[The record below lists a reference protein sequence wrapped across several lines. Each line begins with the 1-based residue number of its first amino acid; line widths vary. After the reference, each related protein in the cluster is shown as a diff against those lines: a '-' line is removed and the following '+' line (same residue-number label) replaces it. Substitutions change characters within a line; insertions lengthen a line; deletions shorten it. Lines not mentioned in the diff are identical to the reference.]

1 MSEEIFA
8 TLLQRIQRQYS
19 SNSSSSSRSTA
30 SSMHHEQ
37 QYTQRPPDEAAYA
50 LGKGLARAFL
60 DLIKSS
66 SPTSNS
72 ASSSSSSSSSPSLP
86 ISNRTQE
93 ETFTVLASRQINPS
107 VCQGF
112 FDALLELNCRG
123 SNDHGNFI
131 DLDGLFPACILF
143 TEQKY
148 LDNYYDDD
156 DDDYDVIFD
165 QLTCTIRAYAHYTRN
180 ILENNECNMNS
191 NNNNYNESTTLE
203 DQSLYTKIIAKTYSK
218 LQTQA
223 GRMSMLREF
232 TNVAF
237 VGPKQQHKSPSS
249 SHISFSSSSQVYR
262 YMLTPLLVCCVLSF
276 KKKEPM
282 GNDDS
287 SMTEILF
294 MEGIW
299 RQVYTL
305 IDEEYIDE
313 DCIDGFTNENQRH
326 GEDKATDRLNADIP
340 ASASV
345 SQASSSYLLNI
356 IEWLTEML
364 NLYLLSV
371 PSRKK
376 YLRIASKELAHR
388 WLATVLDVGVFVSQ
402 SFPLELATDKAGSSL
417 QITTQVTPVIS
428 STTKH
433 NDNSH
438 YQQQKR
444 LIDWFEGIIS
454 ESLLR
459 WFALLPS
466 YRVEMG
472 NFWVPLKTL
481 MAIHA
486 SQRLLSLECTLK
498 LATMAMCHPIKE
510 DVKEILRL
518 LAIAVDKM
526 TNSRSLHPV
535 AFTILKG
542 LGSIFFRDPVCVSNT
557 KYLLATLTRIK
568 KTNTA
573 RHIGSISSRNI
584 ATENIVNLIQLFD
597 DEASIDEIMCYFVS
611 CEDDLIDPSSHKFSA
626 IQQAGSLALFGLG
639 LLNNTRHQ
647 EAAYTS
653 LRRLLL
659 IYPHLGISVLPVM
672 VDSINSAAIRGDGEY
687 MMEQIEFLSTVVVRD
702 TQCAREIWN
711 LLGKELMREHI
722 PATIRSS
729 IIRLYP
735 KICEANKRL
744 YKRVIE
750 SMGNMMSI
758 TDSCGSSIRDD
769 GNLEI
774 HLAIAATTADLARDA
789 FIRDATDVISW
800 LQNFITDAG
809 WVRLTSPL
817 DREDAPEK
825 AALIHYSIMA
835 LHFLVVSDELDFK
848 LVLVVLGKR
857 LCSINNL
864 EEVSK
869 LPHIVLEALVIL
881 LGDGESEEEDD
892 SDEDN
897 DRLKAVGV
905 SLQISRSVE
914 TLIGLWSHKCL
925 RPELHSDP
933 TIRTTIFRCQ
943 QNILN
948 SLTKYSFKALGVD
961 EEVIQTESVAASS
974 SDDKSGTINKTQ
986 SGARYNDLKDLIS
999 GGIETAN
1006 MLELH
1011 EGTSASKCREDTS
1024 EKVPT
1029 DFASSLLAFISKIL
1043 KLEEDA
1049 LGSSLWQKRHSI
1061 REKNSRKKIGR
1072 GNVHRSKLVEPLPS
1086 LEGVLNAYHENRC
1099 QATALG
1105 ALHALSFEN
1114 KGKSMD
1120 LLSDLAIDATIDP
1133 SDPMV
1138 QPLYVQSW
1146 LNASR
1151 SVLSGMVSAIS
1162 ISEPLEKLLRDI
1174 QERRSDSP
1182 DSMYMFSSTIAM
1194 LIPTILGPGDYDS
1207 YIKDISNDVW
1217 EAYHSHTFEEP
1228 DVAKLCL
1235 GFVGVCEV
1243 SLGTTDRLIEIVNCL
1258 EKSVAG
1264 YGGLP
1269 SFGAYYALSVIA
1281 QACGSTSKKETIE
1294 SQNNLGFIQLVERI
1308 LIFLIN
1314 ELSKCIKGSQSC
1326 IDILVT
1332 SIKKKTISAEGID
1345 VLNAST
1351 RESLKISESKTRA
1364 ATFVFIALGICL
1376 PTLTEIN
1383 DRLLLHVLS
1392 FLECIEWGCGK
1403 GFSLHSVLRV
1413 CCQSGILEKREIKE
1427 KYEKYLKI
1435 LQEGVEQGNVGLDD
1449 ISYAMTAIQ
1458 SKTVPHF
1465 PLEAGRTLSL
1475 VSAVSSISSIPCL
1488 GQGTHGLLT
1497 DSPCLLESA
1506 TRADITTVVQLVS
1519 NGSIDNEQN
1528 RCSHQMATTLCG
1540 FLASLTIVN
1549 GSDQKDNSTVVG
1561 DNQMDQLHATQLPD
1575 AHIGTGLDIVMTSL
1589 QINVKDQNNLQKHP
1603 KIGLV
1608 VLLGCLE
1615 VLSLPAQ
1622 FSVFLL
1628 EILSKENDSMKIAC
1642 IKLLLSQMKGRP
1654 RAVFDGR
1661 EFVNSALKISKM
1673 PIITMRKLLGEKEAA
1688 EVFIESIGEMLSKFI
1703 SHEVDTVIENIFQFC
1718 TSLIDRNSTL
1728 IVRFFRS
1735 INRLLHQAAADD
1747 KSPRFSPKLLKSIQI
1762 FLEQKAF
1769 LCLCDTYNTT
1779 SATEGVSSDQITN
1792 IIDAYADCLIELP
1805 DTLLFENENKLSS
1818 AQNCDNFSGKCLRI
1832 RVNMTLIRKNCSSL
1846 SSPSYRE
1853 IASSIAWI
1861 FQQLIA
1867 SRDEIFSSKILQVT
1881 CTIAEASCR
1890 ATADG
1895 KKELII
1901 SFLDNLLMV
1910 DSSASFVGLEILA
1923 ALVYQN
1929 GYGSDGDLSLLRS
1942 LGTSIGKWV
1951 DLPPQILKKAF
1962 KLAVHDLPFNL
1973 AMYTRREKLSGVV
1986 FNRLWS
1992 VYVKW
1997 QEQCSDEAT
2006 LAPLRRSLICCRD
2019 TNSTTNVE
2027 DIVMLVN
2034 SIVSE

>member
-1 MSEEIFA
+1 MMSEEVFS

-19 SNSSSSSRSTA
+19 SSSSSQ
-30 SSMHHEQ
+30 Q
-37 QYTQRPPDEAAYA
+37 QYIQRPPDEAAYT
-50 LGKGLARAFL
+50 LGKGLARSFL
-60 DLIKSS
+60 DLIKST

-72 ASSSSSSSSSPSLP
+72 NSASSSSSSPSLP
-86 ISNRTQE
+86 ISNGIQE
-93 ETFTVLASRQINPS
+93 ETFTLLTSRQVNPS

-112 FDALLELNCRG
+112 FDALLELNYRG
-123 SNDHGNFI
+123 SI

-143 TEQKY
+143 TEHKY
-148 LDNYYDDD
+148 FDNYDDD
-156 DDDYDVIFD
+156 EYDMIFD
-165 QLTCTIRAYAHYTRN
+165 QLTCMIRAYAHNTRN
-180 ILENNECNMNS
+180 KLENNECSMNS
-191 NNNNYNESTTLE
+191 NNNNCNESTTLE

-218 LQTQA
+218 LQTPA

-237 VGPKQQHKSPSS
+237 VGPNQQHKSPSS
-249 SHISFSSSSQVYR
+249 SHMSFSQVYR
-262 YMLTPLLVCCVLSF
+262 HMLTPLLVCCVLSF
-276 KKKEPM
+276 KKKESM
-282 GNDDS
+282 VNDDS
-287 SMTEILF
+287 SMTEMF
-294 MEGIW
+294 CMEGIW
-299 RQVYTL
+299 RQVYAL
-305 IDEEYIDE
+305 IDEEYVNE
-313 DCIDGFTNENQRH
+313 DYIDGITNENQRQ
-326 GEDKATDRLNADIP
+326 GEDKATYRLNEDIP
-340 ASASV
+340 ASVSASLT
-345 SQASSSYLLNI
+345 SSSYLLNI

-376 YLRIASKELAHR
+376 HLRIACKELSHR
-388 WLATVLDVGVFVSQ
+388 WLATMLDVGVFVAQ
-402 SFPLELATDKAGSSL
+402 SFPLELATDKVGSSL
-417 QITTQVTPVIS
+417 QITTQVTPTIS

-433 NDNSH
+433 NDDNH
-438 YQQQKR
+438 YQQQQR
-444 LIDWFEGIIS
+444 LTDWFEGIIS

-472 NFWVPLKTL
+472 NLWVPLKTL
-481 MAIHA
+481 MAIYA
-486 SQRLLSLECTLK
+486 SQRPLSLACTLK

-510 DVKEILRL
+510 DVKEILML
-518 LAIAVDKM
+518 LAIAVDNM
-526 TNSRSLHPV
+526 TVSQSLHPI
-535 AFTILKG
+535 AFAILKG
-542 LGSIFFRDPVCVSNT
+542 LGSIFFRDPVCASNT

-568 KTNTA
+568 KTRSD
-573 RHIGSISSRNI
+573 RHIGSTSRNI
-584 ATENIVNLIQLFD
+584 ATENLVNLIQLFD
-597 DEASIDEIMCYFVS
+597 DEASIVDIMCYFVS

-639 LLNNTRHQ
+639 LLNNTRHR
-647 EAAYTS
+647 EAAHTF
-653 LRRLLL
+653 LRKLLL
-659 IYPHLGISVLPVM
+659 DYPHLGISVLPVI

-687 MMEQIEFLSTVVVRD
+687 MMEQIEFLSTVIVRD

-711 LLGKELMREHI
+711 LLGEELMRECI

-729 IIRLYP
+729 IIRLFP

-744 YKRVIE
+744 YKRAIG

-758 TDSCGSSIRDD
+758 TDNCGSSIRDD

-789 FIRDATDVISW
+789 FIRDPTDVIGW

-809 WVRLTSPL
+809 WVRLTSSL

-835 LHFLVVSDELDFK
+835 LHFLVISEELDFK

-864 EEVSK
+864 DEVSK
-869 LPHIVLEALVIL
+869 LPPIVLEALVIL

-892 SDEDN
+892 SDEDDN
-897 DRLKAVGV
+897 RLKAIGV
-905 SLQISRSVE
+905 SLQISRSID
-914 TLIGLWSHKCL
+914 TLIGLWSHECL
-925 RPELHSDP
+925 RPELLSDY
-933 TIRTTIFRCQ
+933 TIKTTIFRCQ
-943 QNILN
+943 RNILN

-961 EEVIQTESVAASS
+961 EEIIQVVSVAASS
-974 SDDKSGTINKTQ
+974 SDDKSGTINKSQ
-986 SGARYNDLKDLIS
+986 NGARYNDLKHLIS
-999 GGIETAN
+999 DGIEVAN

-1011 EGTSASKCREDTS
+1011 EGASANNYREELS
-1024 EKVPT
+1024 EISPA
-1029 DFASSLLAFISKIL
+1029 DFHSSLLAFISKIL

-1049 LGSSLWQKRHSI
+1049 LGSALWQKRNSI
-1061 REKNSRKKIGR
+1061 REKNPKKKIGR
-1072 GNVHRSKLVEPLPS
+1072 GNVLRSKLVPS
-1086 LEGVLNAYHENRC
+1086 LKSVLNAYHENRC

-1105 ALHALSFEN
+1105 ALHVLSFEN
-1114 KGKSMD
+1114 KGKSMV
-1120 LLSDLAIDATIDP
+1120 LLSDLAVDATIDP
-1133 SDPMV
+1133 SDPMI

-1151 SVLSGMVSAIS
+1151 SVLSEMKSAVS
-1162 ISEPLEKLLRDI
+1162 ISEPIEKLLRDI

-1182 DSMYMFSSTIAM
+1182 DSMYMFSSTVAM
-1194 LIPTILGPGDYDS
+1194 LIPTILGTGDYTS
-1207 YIKDISNDVW
+1207 YIEDISNDVW
-1217 EAYHSHTFEEP
+1217 EAYHSHIFEEP

-1235 GFVGVCEV
+1235 GFVGVCDV
-1243 SLGTTDRLIEIVNCL
+1243 SSATTDRLIEIVNCL
-1258 EKSVAG
+1258 EKSVTG
-1264 YGGLP
+1264 YGGMP
-1269 SFGAYYALSVIA
+1269 SFGAYYALAVIA
-1281 QACGSTSKKETIE
+1281 QACGSTSKKEAID
-1294 SQNNLGFIQLVERI
+1294 SQNKLDFIQLVERI

-1326 IDILVT
+1326 TDILVT
-1332 SIKKKTISAEGID
+1332 SIKKKTTSPEDIDALAEF
-1345 VLNAST
+1345 T
-1351 RESLKISESKTRA
+1351 RESLKVTESKKRT
-1364 ATFVFIALGICL
+1364 ATFIFIALGICL
-1376 PTLTEIN
+1376 PNLTEIN

-1403 GFSLHSVLRV
+1403 GFSLHPVLHV

-1435 LQEGVEQGNVGLDD
+1435 LQEGAEHGNVGLDD

-1458 SKTVPHF
+1458 PKTAPLTIGSRDF
-1465 PLEAGRTLSL
+1465 PLKAGRTLSL

-1488 GQGTHGLLT
+1488 GQGTYRLLT

-1506 TRADITTVVQLVS
+1506 SRADIASVVQFVS
-1519 NGSIDNEQN
+1519 NGSIYSEQN

-1540 FLASLTIVN
+1540 FLASLTITN
-1549 GSDQKDNSTVVG
+1549 GPDQKDNSTIVG
-1561 DNQMDQLHATQLPD
+1561 DNQVDKLHVTQLPD
-1575 AHIGTGLDIVMTSL
+1575 AHLGTGLDIVMSAL
-1589 QINVKDQNNLQKHP
+1589 QIYVKDQNNLQKDQ

-1608 VLLGCLE
+1608 TLLGCLE

-1622 FSVFLL
+1622 LSGFLL
-1628 EILSKENDSMKIAC
+1628 EYLSKENDSMKTAC
-1642 IKLLLSQMKGRP
+1642 IKLLLSQIKGRP

-1673 PIITMRKLLGEKEAA
+1673 PTIAMRKLLGEKEAA
-1688 EVFIESIGEMLSKFI
+1688 EVFVESVGEMLTKFI
-1703 SHEVDTVIENIFQFC
+1703 SHEVDTAIENIFRFC

-1735 INRLLHQAAADD
+1735 INRLLHQAAADA
-1747 KSPRFSPKLLKSIQI
+1747 KSPRFSPKLLKSIEQ

-1769 LCLCDTYNTT
+1769 TGIYDSST
-1779 SATEGVSSDQITN
+1779 ATEAVSSNQITN

-1805 DTLLFENENKLSS
+1805 DTLLFRNKLFS
-1818 AQNCDNFSGKCLRI
+1818 APDCDSLYGECLRI
-1832 RVNMTLIRKNCSSL
+1832 RVNMTLIRKNCNSL
-1846 SSPSYRE
+1846 SSQSYRE
-1853 IASSIAWI
+1853 IASSIAWM

-1867 SRDEIFSSKILQVT
+1867 SRDEIFSSTILQVT
-1881 CTIAEASCR
+1881 CTIADASCR

-1895 KKELII
+1895 KKDMII

-1951 DLPPQILKKAF
+1951 DLRPQILKKAF

-1986 FNRLWS
+1986 FNRLWR

-1997 QEQCSDEAT
+1997 QEQGSDEVT

-2019 TNSTTNVE
+2019 TDTVTNVE